1 MELEQQVKLTD
12 NIHEKMAEL
21 IGTNIEVRAN
31 LGRSK
36 IAVYK
41 GQVTGTYPA
50 IFTMEA
56 QRKRGKTSRQSFQY
70 VDILTGVVETFDED
84 GNPLFDK
91 FVLDE
96 DSEEDAE
103 EVMIGGTAEEA
114 KDVFEAAVQATD
126 EEILGEP
133 LSQSVESATENLD

>member
-84 GNPLFDK
+84 GNTLFDK

>member
-84 GNPLFDK
+84 GNTLFDK

-133 LSQSVESATENLD
+133 LSQSVESATENLG